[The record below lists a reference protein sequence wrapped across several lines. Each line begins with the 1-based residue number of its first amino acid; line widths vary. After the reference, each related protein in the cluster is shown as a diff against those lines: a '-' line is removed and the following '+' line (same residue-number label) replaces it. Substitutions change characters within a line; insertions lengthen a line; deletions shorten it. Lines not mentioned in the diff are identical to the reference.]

1 MISDARYREKQA
13 HRGRGL
19 ADAERLIGG
28 VSSEIDGILARRR
41 PARVLEI
48 GCGFGTALLELRARY
63 GERVELHGLN
73 REAREG
79 NREIL
84 LRNAAERGL
93 DVGGALP
100 ALHHGDV
107 ADGLPF
113 PNAAFDLVYSQVA
126 WMYFGNKIAVLR
138 EIQRVLA
145 DDGLAKIDVDELR
158 PGLPAEYARLVEIW
172 EAGRLLPLGDY
183 AQRFGMA
190 LAPAPEGEYLRFAK
204 CPGFGDDLELVQ
216 EIDLTRLCAD
226 WDGIKCV
233 YRATESR

>member
-1 MISDARYREKQA
+1 MISDAQYRRKQA

-28 VSSEIDGILARRR
+28 VTAEIDAILARRS

-48 GCGFGTALLELRARY
+48 GCGYGTALLELRARY
-63 GERVELHGLN
+63 GGRVDLHGLN

-79 NREIL
+79 NRDIL

-93 DVGGALP
+93 DVAASLP
-100 ALHHGDV
+100 ALHHADV

-126 WMYFGNKIAVLR
+126 WLNFCNKISVLR
-138 EIQRVLA
+138 EIMRVL
-145 DDGLAKIDVDELR
+145 DERGIAKIDVDELR

-172 EAGRLLPLGDY
+172 DEGRLVPLADY
-183 AQRFGMA
+183 VRRFGMA
-190 LAPAPEGEYLRFAK
+190 MTPAPEGQYLAFGRS
-204 CPGFGDDLELVQ
+204 PGFGDDLQRVH
-216 EIDLTRLCAD
+216 EIDLARIHAH
-226 WDGIKCV
+226 WDGVKCV
-233 YRATESR
+233 YRVARG